1 MLHAAVIIPI
11 IRYVEPAVVF
21 IKRAAHMRRNP
32 GQIAFPGG
40 IVEAADGADP
50 GTTAL
55 REFEEELGISA
66 TRVKIVDRLDPVVT
80 LSLGVSVTPLVGV
93 LEPPLVYRLD
103 ESEIAGVQEVPIAA
117 LYAPGAVREG
127 TETIPRG
134 GRDVVV
140 STWIFDHGELHVW
153 GATARMLHGL
163 LARFPLVI
171 DLPL

>member
-1 MLHAAVIIPI
+1 MLQAAVVIPI
-11 IRYVEPAVVF
+11 VRYVEPAIVF

-40 IVEAADGADP
+40 IVEAADADP
-50 GTTAL
+50 TATAL

-66 TRVKIVDRLDPVVT
+66 QRVRIVDRLDPVVT

-93 LEPPLVYRLD
+93 LEPPLEYRLD

-127 TETIPRG
+127 TETIPRD
-134 GRDVVV
+134 GREVVV
-140 STWIFDHGELHVW
+140 STWIFDHEGLHVW

-163 LARFPLVI
+163 LARYPSVV
-171 DLPL
+171 DLPA